1 MNRFEWVNANTV
13 DQALASVTDESAFKA
28 GGVDLLDL
36 MKDGIAS
43 PTRLVN
49 IRQISGLDKISDDE
63 INDDAEGLRIG
74 PLATLTQIEEHPV
87 IRKKYTALSEAASRI
102 ATPQIRN
109 MATLG
114 GNLVQRP
121 RCWYF
126 RSEDFHCR
134 KKGGTHCFAQ
144 DGENDYHAIF
154 DNRVCAI
161 IHPSGM
167 AIPLV
172 AMDGRIEVTTK
183 KGKREVALEEFFIN
197 PDRDVTREN
206 ILAAGELITA
216 IILPSSKAKTAYF
229 KQGEKESFDWP
240 IADVAVALTMQGS
253 RCSNASIVLG
263 GAAPYPYRAKS
274 AEAKLNNSEISEDS
288 ARAAAEAAMANATP
302 LEKNAYKIPIFEAIV
317 RRTILRAA
325 GTKAEGVA
333 A

>member
-1 MNRFEWVNANTV
+1 MNRFEWVNASSV

-43 PTRLVN
+43 PSRLVN
-49 IRQISGLDKISDDE
+49 IRQISGLDQISEDDK
-63 INDDAEGLRIG
+63 GLRIG
-74 PLATLTQIEEHPV
+74 PLVTLTQIEEHPAV
-87 IRKKYTALSEAASRI
+87 QKKYTALSEAASRI

-109 MATLG
+109 MGTVG
-114 GNLVQRP
+114 GNLAQRP

-161 IHPSGM
+161 IHPSGI
-167 AIPLV
+167 AVPLV
-172 AMDGRIEVTTK
+172 AMNGRVEITTK
-183 KGKREVALEEFFIN
+183 KGKREVALEEFFIS
-197 PDRDVTREN
+197 PARDVRREN
-206 ILAAGELITA
+206 ILEPGELITA
-216 IILPSSKAKTAYF
+216 IVVPASDARTAYY

-253 RCSNASIVLG
+253 RCSKASIVLG
-263 GAAPYPYRAKS
+263 GAAPYPYRAKA
-274 AEAKLNNSEISEDS
+274 AEAKLNNSEITEDS
-288 ARAAAEAAMANATP
+288 ARAAAETAMADATP

-325 GTKAEGVA
+325 GMKAEGVA

>member
-1 MNRFEWVNANTV
+1 MNRFEWVDARSV
-13 DQALASVTDESAFKA
+13 DQALASVTDDSAFKA
-28 GGVDLLDL
+28 GGIDLLDL
-36 MKDGIAS
+36 MKDGIANPS
-43 PTRLVN
+43 RLVN
-49 IRQISGLDKISDDE
+49 IRQIGGLDQISEDE
-63 INDDAEGLRIG
+63 KNLRIG
-74 PLATLTQIEEHPV
+74 PLVTLAQIEEHAT
-87 IRKKYTALSEAASRI
+87 IQRKYTALSEAASRI

-109 MATLG
+109 MATIG
-114 GNLVQRP
+114 GNLAQRP

-172 AMDGRIEVTTK
+172 AMNGRVEIATK
-183 KGKREVALEEFFIN
+183 KGKREVALEEFFTSPEHDI
-197 PDRDVTREN
+197 RREN
-206 ILAAGELITA
+206 ILEPGELITS
-216 IILPSSKAKTAYF
+216 IIVPAADARTAYY
-229 KQGEKESFDWP
+229 KLGEKESFDWP
-240 IADVAVALTMQGS
+240 IADVAVALTIQGS
-253 RCSNASIVLG
+253 RCSQASVVLG
-263 GAAPYPYRAKS
+263 GAAPYPYRARA
-274 AEAKLNNSEISEDS
+274 AEAKLSNSEITADS
-288 ARAAAEAAMANATP
+288 ARAAAEAAMASATP

-325 GTKAEGVA
+325 GVKAEGVA

>member
-1 MNRFEWVNANTV
+1 MNRFDWVNANTV

-43 PTRLVN
+43 PSRLVN
-49 IRQISGLDKISDDE
+49 IRQISGLDQISEDDK
-63 INDDAEGLRIG
+63 GLRIG
-74 PLATLTQIEEHPV
+74 PLATLTQIEEHPA
-87 IRKKYTALSEAASRI
+87 ILKKYAALSEAASRI

-109 MATLG
+109 MATVG

-161 IHPSGM
+161 IHPSGI
-167 AIPLV
+167 AVPLV
-172 AMDGRIEVTTK
+172 AMNGRVEITTK
-183 KGKREVALEEFFIN
+183 KGKREVALEEFFIS
-197 PDRDVTREN
+197 PTRDVHHEN
-206 ILAAGELITA
+206 ILEPGELITA
-216 IILPSSKAKTAYF
+216 ILVPSTDARTAYY

-240 IADVAVALTMQGS
+240 IADVAVALSMQGS
-253 RCSNASIVLG
+253 RCSRASIVLG
-263 GAAPYPYRAKS
+263 GAAPYPYRAKA
-274 AEAKLNNSEISEDS
+274 AEAKLNNSEITEDS
-288 ARAAAEAAMANATP
+288 ARAAAESAMANATP

-325 GTKAEGVA
+325 GMKAEGVA

>member
-1 MNRFEWVNANTV
+1 MNRFEWVNANSV

-43 PTRLVN
+43 PSRLVN
-49 IRQISGLDKISDDE
+49 IRQISGLDQISEDDK
-63 INDDAEGLRIG
+63 GLRVG
-74 PLATLTQIEEHPV
+74 PLVALTQIEEHPAV
-87 IRKKYTALSEAASRI
+87 QKKYAALSEAASRI

-109 MATLG
+109 MATVG

-161 IHPSGM
+161 IHPSGI
-167 AIPLV
+167 AVPLV
-172 AMDGRIEVTTK
+172 AMNGRVEITTK
-183 KGKREVALEEFFIN
+183 KGKREVALEEFFIS
-197 PDRDVTREN
+197 PDHDVRREN
-206 ILAAGELITA
+206 ILEPGELITA
-216 IILPSSKAKTAYF
+216 ILVPSTEARTAYY

-240 IADVAVALTMQGS
+240 IADVAVALTMRGS
-253 RCSNASIVLG
+253 RCSKASIVLG
-263 GAAPYPYRAKS
+263 GAAPYPYRAKA
-274 AEAKLNNSEISEDS
+274 AEGKLINSEITEDS

-302 LEKNAYKIPIFEAIV
+302 LEKNAYKIPIFEAII

-325 GTKAEGVA
+325 GMKAEGVA

>member
-1 MNRFEWVNANTV
+1 MNRFEWINAKTV
-13 DQALASVTDESAFKA
+13 DQALASVRDESAFKA

-43 PTRLVN
+43 PSRLVN
-49 IRQISGLDKISDDE
+49 IRQISGLDQMSEDE
-63 INDDAEGLRIG
+63 KGLRIG
-74 PLATLTQIEEHPV
+74 PLVTLTQIEEHPMV
-87 IRKKYTALSEAASRI
+87 QKKYAALSEAASRI

-109 MATLG
+109 MATVG

-167 AIPLV
+167 AVPLL
-172 AMDGRIEVTTK
+172 AMNGRVEITSK
-183 KGKREVALEEFFIN
+183 KGAREIALEEFFIS
-197 PDRDVTREN
+197 PTRDVRREN
-206 ILAAGELITA
+206 ILEPGELITA
-216 IILPSSKAKTAYF
+216 ILVPASDARTAYY

-240 IADVAVALTMQGS
+240 IADVAVALAMQGS
-253 RCSNASIVLG
+253 RCSKASIVLG
-263 GAAPYPYRAKS
+263 GAAPYPYRAKA
-274 AEAKLNNSEISEDS
+274 AEAKLNNSEITEDS

-325 GTKAEGVA
+325 GMKAEGVA

>member
-1 MNRFEWVNANTV
+1 MNRFEWVETKTV
-13 DQALASVTDESAFKA
+13 AQAIASASQESVFKA

-36 MKDGIAS
+36 MKDGISS
-43 PTRLVN
+43 PKRLVN
-49 IRQISGLDKISDDE
+49 IRNIDGLNTISEDDR
-63 INDDAEGLRIG
+63 GLRIG
-74 PLATLTQIEEHPV
+74 PLATLAQIEEHPV
-87 IRKKYTALSEAASRI
+87 IQKKYTALAEASSRI

-109 MATLG
+109 MATAG

-154 DNRVCAI
+154 DNRTCAI
-161 IHPSGM
+161 IHPSGL
-167 AIPLV
+167 AVPLV
-172 AMDGRIEVTTK
+172 AMDGAVEITSS
-183 KGKREVALEEFFIN
+183 KGKRQVRLEEFFTS
-197 PDRDVTREN
+197 PEVDVHREN
-206 ILAAGELITA
+206 IIEPGELITA
-216 IILPSSKAKTAYF
+216 ITVPATQAKTAYF

-253 RCSNASIVLG
+253 RCQKASIVLG
-263 GAAPYPYRAKS
+263 AAAPYPFRAKD
-274 AEAKLNNSEISEDS
+274 AEAKLNNAEINVAN
-288 ARAAAEAAMANATP
+288 ARAAAENALSNATP
-302 LEKNAYKIPIFEAIV
+302 LAKNAYKIAIFQAII

-325 GTKAEGVA
+325 GVNAEGVA

>member
-1 MNRFEWVNANTV
+1 MNRFEWVDARSV
-13 DQALASVTDESAFKA
+13 DQALASVTDGATFKA

-36 MKDGIAS
+36 MKDGIAKPS
-43 PTRLVN
+43 RLVN
-49 IRQISGLDKISDDE
+49 IRQISGLDQISADE
-63 INDDAEGLRIG
+63 KNLRIG
-74 PLATLTQIEEHPV
+74 PLVTLTQIEEHATV
-87 IRKKYTALSEAASRI
+87 QRKYTALSEAAARI

-109 MATLG
+109 MATIA
-114 GNLVQRP
+114 GNLAQRP

-172 AMDGRIEVTTK
+172 AMNGRVEITTK
-183 KGKREVALEEFFIN
+183 KGKREIALEEFFTSPEHNI
-197 PDRDVTREN
+197 RREN
-206 ILAAGELITA
+206 ILEPGELITS
-216 IILPSSKAKTAYF
+216 IIVPAGDARTAYY
-229 KQGEKESFDWP
+229 KLGEKESFDWP
-240 IADVAVALTMQGS
+240 IADVAVALTLQDS
-253 RCSNASIVLG
+253 RCSKASVVLG
-263 GAAPYPYRAKS
+263 GAAPYPYRAQA
-274 AEAKLNNSEISEDS
+274 AEAKLNNSEITADS
-288 ARAAAEAAMANATP
+288 ARAAAEAAMASATP
-302 LEKNAYKIPIFEAIV
+302 LEKNAYKIPIFEAII

-325 GTKAEGVA
+325 GVKAEGVA

>member
-1 MNRFEWVNANTV
+1 MNRFEWVNASNV
-13 DQALASVTDESAFKA
+13 DQALASTTDGSAFKA

-36 MKDGIAS
+36 MKDGITRPS
-43 PTRLVN
+43 RLVN
-49 IRQISGLDKISDDE
+49 IRPISGLDQIREDDKS
-63 INDDAEGLRIG
+63 LRIG
-74 PLATLTQIEEHPV
+74 PLVTLTQIEEHPV
-87 IRKKYTALSEAASRI
+87 IQNKYPALAEAAARI

-109 MATLG
+109 MATVG

-134 KKGGTHCFAQ
+134 KKGGTHCYAQ

-167 AIPLV
+167 AVPLV
-172 AMDGRIEVTTK
+172 AMHGRVEITTK
-183 KGKREVALEEFFIN
+183 KGKREVALEEFFTS
-197 PDRDVTREN
+197 PDHNVGREN
-206 ILAAGELITA
+206 ILEPGELITSIA
-216 IILPSSKAKTAYF
+216 VPLAEARTAYY

-253 RCSNASIVLG
+253 SCSKASVVLG
-263 GAAPYPYRAKS
+263 GAAPYPYRAKA
-274 AEAKLNNSEISEDS
+274 AEAKLNNSEITEDA

-302 LEKNAYKIPIFEAIV
+302 LEKNAYKIPIFEAII

-325 GTKAEGVA
+325 GMKAEGVA

>member
-1 MNRFEWVNANTV
+1 MNRFEWVNATSI
-13 DQALASVTDESAFKA
+13 DQALGAATDGSSFKA

-49 IRQISGLDKISDDE
+49 IRQIGGLDQINEDE
-63 INDDAEGLRIG
+63 KGLRIG
-74 PLATLTQIEEHPV
+74 PLVTLTQVEEHSA
-87 IRKKYTALSEAASRI
+87 IQRKYAALSQAASRI

-109 MATLG
+109 MATVG

-167 AIPLV
+167 AVPLV
-172 AMDGRIEVTTK
+172 ALNSRVEITTK
-183 KGKREVALEEFFIN
+183 KGKREVPLEEFFVSPVHN
-197 PDRDVTREN
+197 VRREN
-206 ILAAGELITA
+206 ILEPGELITGIVVPA
-216 IILPSSKAKTAYF
+216 SDARNAYY

-253 RCSNASIVLG
+253 RCTKASIILG
-263 GAAPYPYRAKS
+263 GAAPYPYRAKA
-274 AEAKLNNSEISEDS
+274 AEAKLTGNEITEDT
-288 ARAAAEAAMANATP
+288 ARADAEAAMANAMP
-302 LEKNAYKIPIFEAIV
+302 LEKNAYKIPIFEAIT

-325 GTKAEGVA
+325 GMSAEGVA

>member
-1 MNRFEWVNANTV
+1 MNRFEWVNASSV
-13 DQALASVTDESAFKA
+13 DQALLSLTADAAFKA

-36 MKDGIAS
+36 MKDGIVRPS
-43 PTRLVN
+43 RLVN
-49 IRQISGLDKISDDE
+49 IRQISGLDQISEDDK
-63 INDDAEGLRIG
+63 GLRIG
-74 PLATLTQIEEHPV
+74 PLTTLAQIEGHPLMQS
-87 IRKKYTALSEAASRI
+87 KYKALAEAASRI

-121 RCWYF
+121 HCWYF

-154 DNRVCAI
+154 DNRACAI

-167 AIPLV
+167 AVPLV
-172 AMDGRIEVTTK
+172 ALNARLEITSK
-183 KGKREVALEEFFIN
+183 KGKREVGLEEFFTSPEHDI
-197 PDRDVTREN
+197 RREN
-206 ILAAGELITA
+206 ILEAGELITA
-216 IILPSSKAKTAYF
+216 ILLSPAAVRSAYY

-240 IADVAVALTMQGS
+240 IADVAVALTMAGS
-253 RCSNASIVLG
+253 RCSKASVVLG
-263 GAAPYPYRAKS
+263 AAAPYPYRAQA
-274 AEAKLNNSEISEDS
+274 AEAKLNNSEITEDS
-288 ARAAAEAAMANATP
+288 ARAAGEAAMASATP
-302 LEKNAYKIPIFEAIV
+302 LEKNAYKIPIFQAII

-325 GTKAEGVA
+325 GLEAEGVA

>member
-1 MNRFEWVNANTV
+1 MNRFEWVNASSV
-13 DQALASVTDESAFKA
+13 DQALASGTDGSAFKA

-36 MKDGIAS
+36 MKDGITRPS
-43 PTRLVN
+43 RLVN
-49 IRQISGLDKISDDE
+49 IRQISGLDQ
-63 INDDAEGLRIG
+63 INEDGNSLRIG
-74 PLATLTQIEEHPV
+74 PLVTLAQIEEHPV
-87 IRKKYTALSEAASRI
+87 IQSKYTALAEAASRI

-109 MATLG
+109 MATMG

-167 AIPLV
+167 AVPLV
-172 AMDGRIEVTTK
+172 AMNGRVEITTK
-183 KGKREVALEEFFIN
+183 KGKREVALEEFFTS
-197 PDRDVTREN
+197 PEHHVAREN
-206 ILAAGELITA
+206 ILEPGELITSIA
-216 IILPSSKAKTAYF
+216 VPSREARTAYY

-240 IADVAVALTMQGS
+240 IADVAVTLTMQGA
-253 RCSNASIVLG
+253 RCSKASVVLG
-263 GAAPYPYRAKS
+263 GAAPYPYRAQA
-274 AEAKLNNSEISEDS
+274 AEAKLNNSEITEDT

-302 LEKNAYKIPIFEAIV
+302 LEKNAYKIPIFQAII

-325 GTKAEGVA
+325 GMKAEGVA
-333 A
+333 V

>member
-1 MNRFEWVNANTV
+1 MNRFEWVNATTV
-13 DQALASVTDESAFKA
+13 DQALSSVTEGAAFKA

-49 IRQISGLDKISDDE
+49 IRQVSGLDQISEDQT
-63 INDDAEGLRIG
+63 GLRIG
-74 PLATLTQIEEHPV
+74 PLVTITQIEEHPAV
-87 IRKKYTALSEAASRI
+87 QKKYAALSEAASRI
-102 ATPQIRN
+102 ATPQIRH
-109 MATLG
+109 MGTVG

-167 AIPLV
+167 AVPLV
-172 AMDGRIEVTTK
+172 ALNGRVEITTK
-183 KGKREVALEEFFIN
+183 KGKREVALEEFFVS
-197 PDRDVTREN
+197 PTHDVRREN
-206 ILAAGELITA
+206 ILEPGELITA
-216 IILPSSKAKTAYF
+216 IIVPATDARTAYY

-240 IADVAVALTMQGS
+240 LADVAVALTMQGS
-253 RCSNASIVLG
+253 RCSKASVVLG
-263 GAAPYPYRAKS
+263 GAAPYPYRATP
-274 AEAKLNNSEISEDS
+274 AEAKLNNAEISEDS
-288 ARAAAEAAMANATP
+288 ARAAAEAAMANAMP

-325 GTKAEGVA
+325 GKSAEGVA

>member
-1 MNRFEWVNANTV
+1 MNRFEWVNATTV
-13 DQALASVTDESAFKA
+13 EQALASATEGSAFKA

-49 IRQISGLDKISDDE
+49 IRQISGLNEISADE
-63 INDDAEGLRIG
+63 HGLRVG
-74 PLATLTQIEEHPV
+74 PLVTLTQIEEHAAIQKRYP
-87 IRKKYTALSEAASRI
+87 ALAEAASRI

-109 MATLG
+109 MATIG

-167 AIPLV
+167 AVPLV
-172 AMDGRIEVTTK
+172 ALDGRVEVTGQ
-183 KGKREVALEEFFIN
+183 KGKREVALEKFFISPVEN
-197 PDRDVTREN
+197 VRREN
-206 ILAAGELITA
+206 ILQPGELITA
-216 IILPSSKAKTAYF
+216 VVVPATHARNAYY

-240 IADVAVALTMQGS
+240 LADVAVVLAMQGS
-253 RCSNASIVLG
+253 RCSRASIVLG
-263 GAAPYPYRAKS
+263 GAAPYPLRAKA
-274 AEAKLNNSEISEDS
+274 AEAKLSDNEITEDS

-302 LEKNAYKIPIFEAIV
+302 LEKNAYKIPIFEAII
-317 RRTILRAA
+317 RRAILRAA
-325 GTKAEGVA
+325 GMQAEGVA

>member
-1 MNRFEWVNANTV
+1 MNRFEWVNANSV

-43 PTRLVN
+43 PSRLVN
-49 IRQISGLDKISDDE
+49 IRQISGLDQISEDDK
-63 INDDAEGLRIG
+63 GLRIG
-74 PLATLTQIEEHPV
+74 PLVTLAQIEEHPAV
-87 IRKKYTALSEAASRI
+87 QKKYAALSEAASRI

-109 MATLG
+109 MGTVG

-161 IHPSGM
+161 IHPSGL
-167 AIPLV
+167 AVPLV
-172 AMDGRIEVTTK
+172 AMNGRVEITSK
-183 KGKREVALEEFFIN
+183 KGKREVPLEEFFIS
-197 PDRDVTREN
+197 PTHDVRREN
-206 ILAAGELITA
+206 ILEPGELITA
-216 IILPSSKAKTAYF
+216 ILVPASEARTAYY

-240 IADVAVALTMQGS
+240 IADVAVALAMQGS
-253 RCSNASIVLG
+253 RCSKASIVLG
-263 GAAPYPYRAKS
+263 GAAPYPYRAKA
-274 AEAKLNNSEISEDS
+274 AEAKLNNSEITEDS
-288 ARAAAEAAMANATP
+288 ARAAAEAAMANAMP

-325 GTKAEGVA
+325 GMKAEGVA

>member
-1 MNRFEWVNANTV
+1 MNRFEWVNANSV
-13 DQALASVTDESAFKA
+13 DQALASVTDESSFKA

-43 PTRLVN
+43 PSRLVN
-49 IRQISGLDKISDDE
+49 VRQISGLDQIDEDDK
-63 INDDAEGLRIG
+63 GLRIG
-74 PLATLTQIEEHPV
+74 PLVTLSQIEEHPAV
-87 IRKKYTALSEAASRI
+87 QKKYAALSEAASRV

-109 MATLG
+109 MGTIG

-161 IHPSGM
+161 IHPSGI
-167 AIPLV
+167 AVPLV
-172 AMDGRIEVTTK
+172 AMNGRLEITTK
-183 KGKREVALEEFFIN
+183 KGKREVALEEFFVS
-197 PDRDVTREN
+197 PTHDVRREN
-206 ILAAGELITA
+206 ILEPGELITA
-216 IILPSSKAKTAYF
+216 IVVPASDARTAYY

-240 IADVAVALTMQGS
+240 IGDVAVALTMQGS
-253 RCSNASIVLG
+253 RCSKASIVLG
-263 GAAPYPYRAKS
+263 GAAPYPYRAKA
-274 AEAKLNNSEISEDS
+274 AEAKLNNSEITEDS
-288 ARAAAEAAMANATP
+288 ARAAAETAMANATP

-325 GTKAEGVA
+325 GMKAEGVA

>member
-1 MNRFEWVNANTV
+1 MNRFEWVNATSV
-13 DQALASVTDESAFKA
+13 DQALGAATDGSSFKA

-36 MKDGIAS
+36 MKDGTAS

-49 IRQISGLDKISDDE
+49 IRQISGLDQIGEDE
-63 INDDAEGLRIG
+63 KGLRIG
-74 PLATLTQIEEHPV
+74 PLVTLTQIEEHPA
-87 IRKKYTALSEAASRI
+87 IQQKYPAISQAASRI

-109 MATLG
+109 MATVG

-126 RSEDFHCR
+126 RSEDFNCR

-161 IHPSGM
+161 IHPSGI
-167 AIPLV
+167 AVPLV
-172 AMDGRIEVTTK
+172 ALNGRVEITTK
-183 KGKREVALEEFFIN
+183 KGKREVALEEFFTSPVHN
-197 PDRDVTREN
+197 VRREN
-206 ILAAGELITA
+206 ILEPGELITA
-216 IILPSSKAKTAYF
+216 IIVPATEAQAAYY
-229 KQGEKESFDWP
+229 KLGEKESFDWP

-253 RCSNASIVLG
+253 RCRQASIVLG
-263 GAAPYPYRAKS
+263 GAAPYPYRAKT
-274 AEAKLNNSEISEDS
+274 AEAKLNNTEITEGA
-288 ARAAAEAAMANATP
+288 ARAAAEAAMANAMP
-302 LEKNAYKIPIFEAIV
+302 LEKNAYKIPIFEAII

-325 GTKAEGVA
+325 GMSAEGVA

>member
-1 MNRFEWVNANTV
+1 MNRFEWVNANSV
-13 DQALASVTDESAFKA
+13 DQALAAVTDESSFKA

-43 PTRLVN
+43 PSRLVN
-49 IRQISGLDKISDDE
+49 IRQISGLDQISEDDK
-63 INDDAEGLRIG
+63 GLRIG
-74 PLATLTQIEEHPV
+74 PLVTLTQIEEHPA
-87 IRKKYTALSEAASRI
+87 IQKKYPALSEAASRI

-109 MATLG
+109 MATIG

-161 IHPSGM
+161 IHPSGI
-167 AIPLV
+167 AVPLV
-172 AMDGRIEVTTK
+172 AMNGRVEITTK
-183 KGKREVALEEFFIN
+183 KGKREVALEEFFIS
-197 PDRDVTREN
+197 PTHDVRREN
-206 ILAAGELITA
+206 VLEPGELITA
-216 IILPSSKAKTAYF
+216 ILVPSSDARTAYY

-253 RCSNASIVLG
+253 RCSKASIVLG
-263 GAAPYPYRAKS
+263 GAAPYPYRAKA
-274 AEAKLNNSEISEDS
+274 AEAKLNNSEITEDS

-325 GTKAEGVA
+325 GMKAEGVA

>member
-1 MNRFEWVNANTV
+1 MNRFEWVDARSV
-13 DQALASVTDESAFKA
+13 DQALASVTDGATFKA

-36 MKDGIAS
+36 MKDGIAKPS
-43 PTRLVN
+43 RLVN
-49 IRQISGLDKISDDE
+49 IRQISGLDQIS
-63 INDDAEGLRIG
+63 AEEKNLRIG
-74 PLATLTQIEEHPV
+74 PLVTLTQIEEHATV
-87 IRKKYTALSEAASRI
+87 QRKYAALSEAASRI

-109 MATLG
+109 MATIG
-114 GNLVQRP
+114 GNLAQRP

-172 AMDGRIEVTTK
+172 AMNGRVEITTK
-183 KGKREVALEEFFIN
+183 KGKREVALEEFFTSPEHDI
-197 PDRDVTREN
+197 RREN
-206 ILAAGELITA
+206 ILEPGELITS
-216 IILPSSKAKTAYF
+216 IIVPAGDARTAYY
-229 KQGEKESFDWP
+229 KLGEKESFDWP
-240 IADVAVALTMQGS
+240 IADVAVALTLQGS
-253 RCSNASIVLG
+253 RCSKASVVLG
-263 GAAPYPYRAKS
+263 GAAPYPYRAQA
-274 AEAKLNNSEISEDS
+274 AEAKLNNSEITADS
-288 ARAAAEAAMANATP
+288 ARAAAEAAMASATP
-302 LEKNAYKIPIFEAIV
+302 LEKNAYKIPIFEAII

-325 GTKAEGVA
+325 GVKAEGVA